1 MRRKKV
7 SLYIGGSKADLS
19 DDSFVLY
26 NYAVEDLTDPTVVRN
41 AFSSSV
47 ELPGTP
53 ANNKIFGQ
61 IWKMD
66 RYVDSSTSAG
76 HEFDPSRRMDF
87 LLYSEDTGDLLES
100 GYLKLDAVTREGRSV
115 TYSVT
120 LYGGLGSFL
129 YGLSA
134 DSEGNA
140 LTLADLEYEVRYG
153 DRVFLD
159 AVATFTINATTVKNA
174 WKYGGGTPRS
184 VPVYYWPWLVI
195 NFAPCYNGIPDG
207 DFDANKGVVSPAD
220 IGLAATVDGYTT
232 KNGKCL
238 VTLADK
244 KDEWAVKDLRSYLQR
259 PVISMKYFLNAV
271 CLPRNNGGWT
281 VDASAVSSL
290 VDSLWLTLPLL
301 PYAGTYKQIGSD
313 ITVSAQAVTGNI
325 GEMGQWWPDSTLP
338 KGTDV
343 TLSASADLYFSVPSG
358 VTQALS
364 LQGKASKYSESGG
377 RTYRT
382 TEDTYTVI
390 VFGMV
395 AYNSSGNIVGCSK
408 VRKLGV
414 FPEYYTGGFGGLD
427 LNAVFGDDLEYDE
440 EEYNSA
446 FTATAGTSETLLS
459 YPDSFNFEV
468 TAHNAAYFKL
478 RAVTFG
484 WRRQRKYIDGS
495 LVDIIKTSQK
505 WTAGIPFYYTGES
518 SVVAVL
524 STSAPCAPGT
534 SSIRAVS
541 SSSVRSGAK
550 ITPAM
555 LLGGTDTPA
564 DYLLS
569 LCKTFGWYILADSAA
584 KTAQILRRNDFYE
597 DRTIDLSERIDT
609 ASTIE
614 VTPLAFDARVYEMK
628 NEVVEGEFAS
638 QYAAAQGMEY
648 GCQRI
653 NTGYDFDAET
663 KQLGENIV
671 FRSAVSSLKSSKYN
685 NRITLASGKIQPSPF
700 LDKGCKYTLWDSS
713 GNSKDIDISVPPN
726 TATVEYFNDL
736 HGYDKAGADK
746 LDLCDAD
753 GKRKDGENILV
764 YRRGSISMPG
774 FRVTD
779 DTDDM
784 ETLNDGVPCWD
795 LTPAASGT
803 YESLPVFSRYGME
816 TADDVTTLTEQ
827 LDFGTPKELNIPN
840 VVIDKDKSVYK
851 RFWKSYIADRYDKNT
866 RVMSCKVRLNGL
878 RVGYDLF
885 RCFWYYD
892 GALWVLSKI
901 DNWSLTTDDLAECEF
916 VRVQDKAAYLSGQ
929 WTEE

>member
-19 DDSFVLY
+19 DDSFILY

-53 ANNKIFGQ
+53 TNNKIFGQ

-66 RYVDSSTSAG
+66 RYADGSTSSG
-76 HEFDPSRRMDF
+76 HGFDPSRRVDF
-87 LLYSEDTGDLLES
+87 LLYSEETGDLLES
-100 GYLKLDAVTREGRSV
+100 GYLKLDTVTREGRSV

-134 DSEGNA
+134 DSEGTA

-159 AVATFTINATTVKNA
+159 AVGTFTINATTVNNA

-184 VPVYYWPWLVI
+184 IPVYYWPWLVV

-259 PVISMKYFLNAV
+259 PVISMKYFLNAI

-290 VDSLWLTLPLL
+290 VDSLWLTLPQL
-301 PYAGTYKQIGSD
+301 PYAGTYKQINSD
-313 ITVSAQAVTGNI
+313 ITVSAQATTGNI

-343 TLSASADLYFSVPSG
+343 TLSASAELYFSVQSG

-364 LQGKASKYSESGG
+364 LQGKY
-377 RTYRT
+377 
-382 TEDTYTVI
+382 YTQTIRQRAWTVVI
-390 VFGMV
+390 FGMV
-395 AYNSSGNIVGCSK
+395 AYDSAGNIIGCSK
-408 VRKLGV
+408 VRMLGELPY
-414 FPEYYTGGFGGLD
+414 FYSGSLKS
-427 LNAVFGDDLEYDE
+427 LALSSIFGDDLEYDE
-440 EEYNSA
+440 TEYNSA
-446 FTATAGTSETLLS
+446 FTATAGTSETLLA

-478 RAVTFG
+478 RAVTFT
-484 WRRQRKYIDGS
+484 WTEKLKYENGS
-495 LVDIIKTSQK
+495 LVDIDRP
-505 WTAGIPFYYTGES
+505 AGHQWGTIPFFYTGES
-518 SVVAVL
+518 SMVAVS

-569 LCKTFGWYILADSAA
+569 LCKTFGWYILVDSAA
-584 KTAQILRRNDFYE
+584 KTGKILRRNDFYE
-597 DRTIDLSERIDT
+597 DKTIDLTDRIDA

-614 VTPLAFDARVYEMK
+614 VTPLTFDARVYEMK

-648 GCQRI
+648 GCQKI

-713 GNSKDIDISVPPN
+713 GNTKDIDISVPPD

-784 ETLNDGVPCWD
+784 DTLNDGVPCWD
-795 LTPAASGT
+795 LTPAAAGT
-803 YESLPVFSRYGME
+803 SITIPEFSRYAME

-866 RVMSCKVRLNGL
+866 RVMSCKVRMNGL

-885 RCFWYYD
+885 RCFWFYD